1 MPKKIPVRK
10 AMVYLIFFILMI
22 KQLYSYAGMGYT
34 LIENSTYGFQQLPG
48 LGVSPSL
55 WITWRWHCSSHCF
68 WWNTP
73 KLSGS

>member
-34 LIENSTYGFQQLPG
+34 LIENSTYGFQQLPRIG
-48 LGVSPSL
+48 GVTIAL
-55 WITWRWHCSSHCF
+55 DYHCSSHCF